1 MAEIVSA
8 ISAKG
13 IKWDYQNYYVPCYL
27 QMDFKGKTIFLHE
40 KGLVLLGGKL
50 FFYLLRFICL
60 GACELNDNRRKSR
73 FIYMCTCNLMRLEP
87 SLM

>member
-8 ISAKG
+8 VSAKG

-27 QMDFKGKTIFLHE
+27 HMDFKGKTIFLHE

-50 FFYLLRFICL
+50 FFQLLRFICL
-60 GACELNDNRRKSR
+60 GACELNDNRK
-73 FIYMCTCNLMRLEP
+73 
-87 SLM
+87 